1 RYQNKVKYWLTFN
14 EINIMGISGYVGGAL
29 LFEDGNQDLSDIYL
43 AVHHQFVASSL
54 VTKFAHELKADL
66 KVGMMLARM
75 EAYPAT
81 RNPLDVMESIHK
93 EHENLFFSDDQV
105 RGKYPDYTKRFFTE
119 YNIHV

>member
-1 RYQNKVKYWLTFN
+1 VKANTRGMPVTGYN

-29 LFEDGNQDLSDIYL
+29 LFEEGKQDLSDMYQ

-75 EAYPAT
+75 EAYPFRA
-81 RNPLDVMESIHK
+81 PLVPELGEI
-93 EHENLFFSDDQV
+93 
-105 RGKYPDYTKRFFTE
+105 R
-119 YNIHV
+119 